1 MSDDPGLLGV
11 GVTLGLF
18 LLGWVVLFIY
28 MGDMVAGC
36 SHRVISHAHDIAL
49 EKFAVQE
56 LFSTD
61 WVELQAI
68 TEDL

>member
-1 MSDDPGLLGV
+1 M
-11 GVTLGLF
+11 
-18 LLGWVVLFIY
+18 VV
-28 MGDMVAGC
+28 GC

-56 LFSTD
+56 LFSID